1 MIQKEIINHYFFFF
15 KYILIGDSV
24 KKIIV
29 VLFLFLIPF
38 NIKAIEVSSKS
49 AILMDEDTGRI
60 LYAKNIDNKSLIAS
74 TTKIM
79 TGILAVESGK
89 LDEIVTI
96 KDDILK
102 AYGSNIY
109 ISIGEKILLK
119 DLVYGLMLRS
129 GNDAAIAI
137 SSYVS
142 NNTDN
147 FVKLMNNKAKEIG
160 MTNTYFCNPHGLDEE
175 CENISTARD
184 MALLTKYA
192 NKNKIYKEIV
202 GTKRHVTKT
211 NLKTY
216 DWYNKNK
223 LLSTYEYT
231 TGGKTGFTKK
241 ARRTLVTS
249 ATKDNLNLIVV
260 TLNDP
265 NDFTT
270 HKNLY
275 EYGFNN
281 YKKYLILSKKK
292 FGFKNDYYDNLYI
305 SDDIYYTFKKDELD
319 NVYVKYKL
327 DKIDSPRTGD
337 KVGIIEIYIGNKK
350 IITEDIFVKVKDNK
364 KESIFKRILNIFR

>member
-1 MIQKEIINHYFFFF
+1 MRK
-15 KYILIGDSV
+15 L
-24 KKIIV
+24 
-29 VLFLFLIPF
+29 LLLLLLLIPI
-38 NIKAIEVSSKS
+38 NIYAVTVTSKS

-60 LYAKNIDNKSLIAS
+60 LYSKGIDDKRLIAS

-79 TGILAVESGK
+79 TAVIALESGK
-89 LDEIVTI
+89 LEDKIIVSDE
-96 KDDILK
+96 ILK

-109 ISIGEKILLK
+109 LSVGEEITIK

-137 SSYVS
+137 STSVTEVT
-142 NNTDN
+142 NE
-147 FVKLMNNKAKEIG
+147 FVKLMNEKAREIG
-160 MTNTYFCNPHGLDEE
+160 MKNTIFCNPHGLDEK

-192 NKNKIYKEIV
+192 NKIPMYKKIV
-202 GTKRHVTKT
+202 GTKRYIAKS

-223 LLSTYEYT
+223 LLSTYKYT
-231 TGGKTGFTKK
+231 TGGKTGFTDK

-249 ATKDNLNLIVV
+249 ASKDELNLIVV

-281 YKKYLILSKKK
+281 YKKYLILSKDNFKLENK
-292 FGFKNDYYDNLYI
+292 YNWDLYIKNDI
-305 SDDIYYTFKKDELD
+305 SYTLREEEIDKIK
-319 NVYVKYKL
+319 VKYKL
-327 DKIDSPRTGD
+327 NTKNNV
-337 KVGIIEIYIGNKK
+337 KNKEVVGSALIYLDNTIIKE
-350 IITEDIFVKVKDNK
+350 EDIFIKIKEKEKV
-364 KESIFKRILNIFR
+364 SIFKRILNWFK

>member
-1 MIQKEIINHYFFFF
+1 M
-15 KYILIGDSV
+15 
-24 KKIIV
+24 KKII
-29 VLFLFLIPF
+29 LLLMLLIPF
-38 NIKAIEVSSKS
+38 NIQALEVSSKS

-60 LYAKNIDNKSLIAS
+60 LYKKGIDDKRLIAS

-79 TGILAVESGK
+79 TAVIALESGK
-89 LDEIVTI
+89 MDDLVTVT
-96 KDDILK
+96 DDILK

-109 ISIGEKILLK
+109 LSINEEIYLK

-137 SSYVS
+137 SVYVS
-142 NNTDN
+142 GSIED
-147 FVKLMNNKAKEIG
+147 FVSAMNKKASQIG
-160 MTNTYFCNPHGLDEE
+160 MTNTYFCNPHGLDEK

-192 NKNKIYKEIV
+192 NSIPLYKKIV
-202 GTKRHVTKT
+202 GTKRHIVKT

-231 TGGKTGFTKK
+231 TGGKTGFTEK

-270 HKNLY
+270 HKTLY

-281 YKKYLILSKKK
+281 YKKYLILEKKD
-292 FGFKNDYYDNLYI
+292 FKVENEYYKELYI
-305 SDDIYYTFKKDELD
+305 KKDIYYILKNNEI
-319 NVYVKYKL
+319 NNISVKYQLKKIYKPKNNEIVGKVIVYL
-327 DKIDSPRTGD
+327 DKKEVS
-337 KVGIIEIYIGNKK
+337 E
-350 IITEDIFVKVKDNK
+350 EDIFVKVKEKTKK
-364 KESIFKRILNIFR
+364 KESIFKRILNLFK

>member
-1 MIQKEIINHYFFFF
+1 M
-15 KYILIGDSV
+15 

-29 VLFLFLIPF
+29 LLFLFFIPYR
-38 NIKAIEVSSKS
+38 ISAVEVTAKS
-49 AILMDEDTGRI
+49 AILMDQDSGRI
-60 LYAKNIDNKSLIAS
+60 LYAKDIDSKRLIAS

-79 TGILAVESGK
+79 TAILAIESNK
-89 LDEIVTI
+89 LDNIVI
-96 KDDILK
+96 VKDDILK

-109 ISIGEKILLK
+109 INVGEKILLK

-129 GNDAAIAI
+129 GNDASIAI

-142 NNTDN
+142 KNTTD
-147 FVKLMNNKAKEIG
+147 FVKLMNKKAQEIG
-160 MTNTYFCNPHGLDEE
+160 MTNTYFCNPNGLDEE
-175 CENISTARD
+175 CENKSTARD
-184 MALLTKYA
+184 MAILTRYA
-192 NKNKIYKEIV
+192 NKNDIYKKIV
-202 GTKRHVTKT
+202 GTKRYIAKT
-211 NLKTY
+211 DLKTY

-249 ATKDNLNLIVV
+249 ATKGNVNLIVV

-265 NDFTT
+265 NDFRT

-281 YKKYLILSKKK
+281 YKKYLILSKKG

-305 SDDIYYTFKKDELD
+305 NSDIYYLFKKDEID
-319 NVYVKYKL
+319 NIYIKYKL
-327 DKIDSPRTGD
+327 DKIDNPKNKD
-337 KVGIIEIYIGNKK
+337 KVGVLEVYIGNKK
-350 IITEDIFVKVKDNK
+350 IISEDIYVKVRNIK
-364 KESIFKRILNIFR
+364 KENFFRRIINIFK

>member
-1 MIQKEIINHYFFFF
+1 MCNYFFFF
-15 KYILIGDSV
+15 EYILLGDLM
-24 KKIIV
+24 KKIL
-29 VLFLFLIPF
+29 LFLLFLIPLNTF
-38 NIKAIEVSSKS
+38 ALEVSSKS

-60 LYAKNIDNKSLIAS
+60 LYSKNIDDKRLIAS

-79 TGILAVESGK
+79 TSILAIESGK
-89 LDEIVTI
+89 LDDIVKV
-96 KDDILK
+96 KDDILE

-109 ISIGEKILLK
+109 LSINEEISLL

-137 SSYVS
+137 SSYVKGS
-142 NNTDN
+142 EDE
-147 FVKLMNNKAKEIG
+147 FVKLMNQKANELN
-160 MTNTYFCNPHGLDEE
+160 MTNTSFCNPHGLDEK

-192 NKNKIYKEIV
+192 NKNETYKKIV
-202 GTKRHVTKT
+202 GTKRHVAKS

-231 TGGKTGFTKK
+231 TGGKTGFTEK
-241 ARRTLVTS
+241 ARRTLVTTAS
-249 ATKDNLNLIVV
+249 KEGTNLIVV

-270 HKNLY
+270 HENLY
-275 EYGFNN
+275 EYGFSN

-292 FGFKNDYYDNLYI
+292 FNLDNKYYEKVYIKNDISYLFKEGETDKLYI
-305 SDDIYYTFKKDELD
+305 K
-319 NVYVKYKL
+319 YVIDKVENPKNG
-327 DKIDSPRTGD
+327 DKIGEAQVHID
-337 KVGIIEIYIGNKK
+337 NKK
-350 IITEDIFVKVKDNK
+350 VITEDIFVSIKEKNK
-364 KESIFKRILNIFR
+364 KISLLERLKNLFKW